1 MRELRSNAMKRM
13 TVVALLVLM
22 VMGLMSASQAAVVEP
37 ELRLIAATDRV
48 TVEKG
53 KGERAFLGLGVY
65 LAATDAPFEI
75 RAERDDYMSPVEVT
89 QILRT
94 STGGTETRALPAE
107 LLDGWYGLKDF
118 FNVQIA
124 NAAGEVVIDD
134 DVTFCPNG
142 YNRQRISENGPANPT
157 YPTQCSANPFTKGMV
172 WGIDEG
178 WAASIDRGDLSYR
191 VPVGRYSATVSVN
204 ERYTDLFGVDPASAS
219 KTLSLRVELV
229 EGCRYC
235 GASEPHAQ
243 AQEGAATAEVP
254 TDETPDLATLPDL
267 ISLPAWGINVQQGRS
282 KTRLAF
288 GATVWVDGNA
298 SLVVEGFRRENEDL
312 MDAYQYF
319 YKGDEPVGK
328 APVGSFEFDR
338 RDGHGH
344 WHFQQFA
351 RYSLLTADKT
361 EAVRSRKEAF
371 CLAATDAID
380 VLIPG
385 VSLNPGN
392 HDLYSACG
400 SADALWIRET
410 LPLGWGDT
418 YFQSL
423 PGQSFDITNL
433 PNGTYYILVEANPG
447 GSLHELTPDNNI
459 ELREIQIK
467 GRPGH
472 RRVVVPP
479 WNSIETEEGNDG
491 HRGG

>member
-1 MRELRSNAMKRM
+1 MRELRSNTMRRV
-13 TVVALLVLM
+13 TVIAVVVLM
-22 VMGLMSASQAAVVEP
+22 VMGLMSATQAAVVEP
-37 ELRLIAATDRV
+37 KLKLVAATDRL

-65 LAATDAPFEI
+65 LAASDAPFEV
-75 RAERDDYMSPVEVT
+75 RAGRDDYTSPVEIH

-94 STGGTETRALPAE
+94 STGSTEARALPSD

-118 FNVQIA
+118 FNIKITDPD
-124 NAAGEVVIDD
+124 GSVVIDD
-134 DVTFCPNG
+134 DATFCPNG
-142 YNRQRISENGPANPT
+142 YNRQRIDEQGPANPT
-157 YPTQCSANPFTKGMV
+157 YPTQCSGNPFTKGMV
-172 WGIDEG
+172 WGIDQG
-178 WAASIDRGDLSYR
+178 WAASLDRGDLVYR
-191 VPVGRYSATVSVN
+191 IPVGRYTVTVSVN
-204 ERYTDLFGVDPASAS
+204 QRYLELFDIDPTAAT
-219 KTLSLRVELV
+219 KTLSLTVKLA

-235 GASEPHAQ
+235 GSSEPRAHTEQ
-243 AQEGAATAEVP
+243 GTAAAGVP
-254 TDETPDLATLPDL
+254 TDESPDPATLPDL
-267 ISLPAWGINVQQGRS
+267 VSLPAWGINVQQGRT

-298 SLVVEGFRRENEDL
+298 SLVVEGFRRENQDL

-319 YKGDEPVGK
+319 YEGDEPVGK

-479 WNSIETEEGNDG
+479 WNGIETEGGNDG
-491 HRGG
+491 HRGE